1 MLCDRGRCPLPPMLA
16 PPQCCR
22 DTKRHLRHWLRGGL
36 LVKEESVRWRE
47 AMREALLHMETE
59 P

>member
-22 DTKRHLRHWLRGGL
+22 DTKRHLTLAKGGAASQRG
-36 LVKEESVRWRE
+36 VCE
-47 AMREALLHMETE
+47 MERGHE
-59 P
+59 RGFIAHGD